1 MFKSMYELAEE
12 SINELKHRSIEI
24 IQSEEQRKK
33 NEKNKQ
39 SLSKY
44 GKLLSTPI

>member
-24 IQSEEQRKK
+24 IQSEEEKRMRKI
-33 NEKNKQ
+33 NRV
-39 SLSKY
+39 SV
-44 GKLLSTPI
+44 STENY